1 MSMLA
6 ILFSVHISL
15 VTSNSV
21 PNIGNQFDGDCF
33 EYGIDY
39 IGFDLDDGHYVS
51 TENAAACQIAAK
63 TLMIASF
70 GHGILIIILLV
81 GENGGK
87 EKHG

>member
-1 MSMLA
+1 MLA

-51 TENAAACQIAAK
+51 TENAAACQISCQNTDDCEFWTWDPDYHTACWRK
-63 TLMIASF
+63 
-70 GHGILIIILLV
+70 
-81 GENGGK
+81 
-87 EKHG
+87 